1 MSNEDNLKMMREMI
15 GDMDI
20 GDTRAILALM
30 EPLLDKLKSEVEEAV
45 ESEGKDAKQFY
56 QAGLLIGRTEG
67 MLEKLKED
75 L

>member
-20 GDTRAILALM
+20 GETGAVLALI
-30 EPLLDKLKSEVEEAV
+30 EPLLDNLKSEVEEAV
-45 ESEGKDAKQFY
+45 ESEGEDAKQFY
-56 QAGLLIGRTEG
+56 QAGLLIGRTES
-67 MLEKLKED
+67 MIERLKED